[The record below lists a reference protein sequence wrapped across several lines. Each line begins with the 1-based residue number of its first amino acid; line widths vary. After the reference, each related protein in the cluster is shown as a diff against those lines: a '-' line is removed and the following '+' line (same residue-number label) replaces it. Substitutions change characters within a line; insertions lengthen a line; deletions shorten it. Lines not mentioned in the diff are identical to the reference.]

1 MLGSISH
8 RLLPLLQ
15 LTRMALVFT
24 AIADSAC
31 GLLLRAARLRG
42 ERDASLWE
50 YLDLDQLVATAV
62 ISIGLYGFGMSL
74 NDIID
79 RRRDTQISPNRP
91 LPSGRIGLLTAHVI
105 CGLLAASALLGGIYF
120 VVSGVEHGWVTL
132 ALIVWTG
139 LLITFYDLAGKYLVW
154 PGLISLGLIRFFHA
168 VIPAPSIPLLWH
180 PLLLFNHVAV
190 LSTIAYRWEE
200 KRPVLSDA
208 QRWAALGVIALVD
221 AAAIGMTAW
230 LRPSSLWIVP
240 GLMVP
245 ASAVMLFATV
255 TLVIRGR
262 NANRRAAGQTLM
274 LYGLLWLILY
284 DACFVGA
291 YVGWVEGLLILTLLP
306 LAYLSVQLMRWWSK
320 LVLASQR
327 PEFRRAGASGRV
339 EG

>member
-8 RLLPLLQ
+8 RLLPILQ

-24 AIADSAC
+24 AIANSAC
-31 GLLLRAARLRG
+31 GLLLRAASHRREIG
-42 ERDASLWE
+42 GPLWE
-50 YLDLDQLVATAV
+50 YVDLDQLLATAV

-79 RRRDTQISPNRP
+79 RRRDSQISPNRP
-91 LPSGRIGLLTAHVI
+91 LPSGRIGLVTAHVI
-105 CGLLAASALLGGIYF
+105 CALLAASALLGGAYF
-120 VVSGVEHGWVTL
+120 VLSGTLHGWVTL
-132 ALIVWTG
+132 ALIIWTG

-168 VIPAPSIPLLWH
+168 VIPAPSIPVLWH

-200 KRPVLSDA
+200 KRPLLTDA
-208 QRWAALGVIALVD
+208 QRWAALGVVALVD
-221 AAAIGMTAW
+221 AAAIAMTWW
-230 LRPSSLWIVP
+230 LRPSSLWIEP

-245 ASAVMLFATV
+245 ASAMMLFATV

-262 NANRRAAGQTLM
+262 VANRRAAGQTLM

-291 YVGWVEGLLILTLLP
+291 YVGWLEAMMILTLLP

-327 PEFRRAGASGRV
+327 PDYKRAGT
-339 EG
+339 